1 MMTRCG
7 AFLFSFPSLSIS
19 SFYQYERCETRS
31 DVIGLM
37 DSREKEKLFVLLLG
51 RTRDALGRTLSKNK
65 TDLI

>member
-1 MMTRCG
+1 
-7 AFLFSFPSLSIS
+7 
-19 SFYQYERCETRS
+19 
-31 DVIGLM
+31 M